1 VKSVATTYAFG
12 GGHGY
17 RTASCHSRGSYKDL
31 PYSADDIDFLI
42 AYIVPRD
49 VWFVPVK
56 LVPPV
61 IGMCFYP
68 LGCRRGGYYEAC
80 REAWHL
86 MAPGGDLKPQPPIPI
101 RVPPIGRPRN
111 RQADAKPRK

>member
-1 VKSVATTYAFG
+1 
-12 GGHGY
+12 
-17 RTASCHSRGSYKDL
+17 
-31 PYSADDIDFLI
+31 
-42 AYIVPRD
+42 
-49 VWFVPVK
+49 
-56 LVPPV
+56 
-61 IGMCFYP
+61 MCFYP